1 MIAYPL
7 LLNHDGGLPGAVPS
21 PGRRQVLV
29 GLLLVASGLL
39 LYRARH
45 RQEAGEGV
53 VEGLAKAF
61 EDLERPLARAM
72 RTARRMI

>member
-1 MIAYPL
+1 MIAYHCSSTTTVACL
-7 LLNHDGGLPGAVPS
+7 VQFPS
-21 PGRRQVLV
+21 LGRRQVLV

-39 LYRARH
+39 LYRTRH

-53 VEGLAKAF
+53 VEGLAKSF
-61 EDLERPLARAM
+61 GNLERPLARAM